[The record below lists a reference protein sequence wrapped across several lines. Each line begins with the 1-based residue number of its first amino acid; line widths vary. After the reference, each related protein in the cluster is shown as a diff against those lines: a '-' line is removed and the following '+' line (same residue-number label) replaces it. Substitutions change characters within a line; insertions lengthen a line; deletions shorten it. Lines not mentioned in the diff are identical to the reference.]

1 MWELLG
7 KITDLVLHIRKL
19 AKWKRKTSK
28 SIKLLNQQQQ
38 RSLEVIG
45 AFAGHFEQRTNQLL
59 DENQRLHTQVAELER
74 RLAASASAS
83 LPARQP
89 CQQTVMSVE

>member
-7 KITDLVLHIRKL
+7 KITDLALQIRQF

-38 RSLEVIG
+38 RSLAVIG
-45 AFAGHFEQRTNQLL
+45 AFADRFEQRTNQLL
-59 DENQRLHTQVAELER
+59 GENQRLCAQVAELER

-83 LPARQP
+83 LPATPALPANSDER
-89 CQQTVMSVE
+89 

>member
-7 KITDLVLHIRKL
+7 KITDLVLQIRQL
-19 AKWKRKTSK
+19 AKWKRKTGK

-45 AFAGHFEQRTNQLL
+45 AFADRFEQRTNQLL
-59 DENQRLHTQVAELER
+59 DENQRLRAQVAELER
-74 RLAASASAS
+74 RLAANTSAN
-83 LPARQP
+83 LPATPALPANSDER
-89 CQQTVMSVE
+89 